1 MNRNKTP
8 PKSYLDAIKKTGAPL
23 MDIDED
29 EYVERDIYGTP
40 YVEKDYSQ
48 FLINK
53 SLLNWKK
60 MDFHKVEL
68 LNMFN
73 SKHIDNKMH
82 FDALRTLFDK
92 EDK

>member
-8 PKSYLDAIKKTGAPL
+8 PKIYLDAIKHTGEPL
-23 MDIDED
+23 MNTDDD
-29 EYVERDIYGTP
+29 

-53 SLLNWKK
+53 SLLRWKK
-60 MDFHKVEL
+60 MDFHKIEL

-82 FDALRTLFDK
+82 FDALRTLFAEDDK
-92 EDK
+92 